1 MLLMR
6 TWTRSRPFWGGLFT
20 LLAGVEHLAAPF
32 TLEALPLVIQSPQA
46 GLTSVIAATMI
57 ILGVL
62 LWLQPAQRVFLGV
75 VAILLS
81 IASIVYSNMGGFLLG
96 MLLGLLGGALSAAWT
111 PTRRS
116 DQPLKPSA
124 EPFPEPSSEFLDPA
138 IANHHRHGVPHS
150 SRSTDPGE
158 TGGPDER

>member
-1 MLLMR
+1 MLLTR
-6 TWTRSRPFWGGLFT
+6 TWMRSRPFWGGLFT
-20 LLAGVEHLAAPF
+20 LLAGVEQLAAPF

-62 LWLQPAQRVFLGV
+62 LWLQPAQRVFLGA

-96 MLLGLLGGALSAAWT
+96 TLLGLLGGALSAAWT
-111 PTRRS
+111 PNPPPGRPHES
-116 DQPLKPSA
+116 SEEPS
-124 EPFPEPSSEFLDPA
+124 PEPSMAAAD
-138 IANHHRHGVPHS
+138 VPHS
-150 SRSTDPGE
+150 APLRVQGH
-158 TGGPDER
+158 TGGLDEQ